1 MATAADTSSMATH
14 DAITK
19 PAKQTPA
26 GPCAYLLPRLACHS
40 PPALNGGGVG
50 CEVKPGEEGRRK
62 RPALLFAA
70 LLRAHIKA
78 APKSAVCL
86 RFGDVDSKS
95 TLFALPEGIKMAAAA
110 DSSSMA
116 THDATTKPA
125 KQTPAGPCAYS
136 LRQLAFHSPP
146 ALNGGGVG
154 REAKP
159 GEEGHRKKAG
169 RCSSTHYN
177 QALAEL
183 PTASQARP
191 SLRLYHSP
199 EKTQHVPRKLT
210 PETDL
215 HHLDADA
222 CLVPTILL
230 LAGVVVEDSP
240 EPGPSTDGH
249 VLLQPQVRIL
259 EIYHILG
266 SRQSGFRP
274 GHGMESAFLD
284 LKKQPYNI
292 RDMGKRACLLDL
304 SAAFDLVD
312 HNILWYHLTAAAN
325 FSQEVTTCVASFLEG
340 RSKRVFSDLASV
352 PLIPSPGSC
361 VSPTL

>member
-222 CLVPTILL
+222 CLVPTILAEL
-230 LAGVVVEDSP
+230 RDRSQRRRHAAVWSVRYI
-240 EPGPSTDGH
+240 H
-249 VLLQPQVRIL
+249 WLLQAAWGDTDADFTRNGWDSSTTDAVALFAPDSLEEWLNGQWNPVRAVL
-259 EIYHILG
+259 ARTEWCEMAHRLWTWDFVRRD
-266 SRQSGFRP
+266 RQSHLAKD
-274 GHGMESAFLD
+274 HGWCQA
-284 LKKQPYNI
+284 
-292 RDMGKRACLLDL
+292 
-304 SAAFDLVD
+304 
-312 HNILWYHLTAAAN
+312 
-325 FSQEVTTCVASFLEG
+325 
-340 RSKRVFSDLASV
+340 
-352 PLIPSPGSC
+352 
-361 VSPTL
+361 